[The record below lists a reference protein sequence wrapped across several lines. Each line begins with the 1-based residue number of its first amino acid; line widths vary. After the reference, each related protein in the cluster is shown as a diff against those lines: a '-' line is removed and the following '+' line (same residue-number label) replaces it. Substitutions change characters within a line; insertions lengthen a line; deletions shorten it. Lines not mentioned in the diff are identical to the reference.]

1 LIRISNICLYFND
14 RGLCKDPCFHILA
27 LKMSS
32 VKLLEDRIANL
43 EKQVYGLGKMISID
57 DSAPSNAIVDQLTD
71 INSLISSALSGR
83 EKLNALIKRLPELNN
98 YLEPT
103 SEDVDMPTSAKV
115 QLLLTME
122 PEIMENH
129 KLLAKVQELLPVL
142 ESERIKDAPE
152 SNNTFNK
159 LSLSYLEAY
168 EDSKELS
175 AHVHDLLS
183 KYNAVINSISESL
196 IILDNAVTAAEI
208 AAKPKKQ
215 ADD

>member
-1 LIRISNICLYFND
+1 
-14 RGLCKDPCFHILA
+14 
-27 LKMSS
+27 MSS

-43 EKQVYGLGKMISID
+43 EKQVYGLGKTMSMD
-57 DSAPSNAIVDQLTD
+57 DPAPSNAIIDRLTD
-71 INSLISSALSGR
+71 ANTLISSALSGR
-83 EKLNALIKRLPELNN
+83 EKPNVLIKRLPELNG

-103 SEDVDMPTSAKV
+103 SEDIDMPASAKA

-122 PEIMENH
+122 PEIMESH
-129 KLLAKVQELLPVL
+129 KLLTKVQELLPVL
-142 ESERIKDAPE
+142 ESERIKDTPE
-152 SNNTFNK
+152 LNNTFNK
-159 LSLSYLEAY
+159 ISLSYLKAY
-168 EDSKELS
+168 EDSKELN

>member
-1 LIRISNICLYFND
+1 MRKS
-14 RGLCKDPCFHILA
+14 CFRILA
-27 LKMSS
+27 LEMSS

-43 EKQVYGLGKMISID
+43 EKQVYGLGKIMNID
-57 DSAPSNAIVDQLTD
+57 DPESPNAIIDRLTD
-71 INSLISSALSGR
+71 VNSLLSSALSGR
-83 EKLNALIKRLPELNN
+83 EKPNALIKRLPELNG

-103 SEDVDMPTSAKV
+103 SEDVDMPTSAKA

-122 PEIMENH
+122 PEIMDNH
-129 KLLAKVQELLPVL
+129 KLLTKVQELAPLL

-152 SNNTFNK
+152 LNNTFNK
-159 LSLSYLEAY
+159 ISLSYLEAY
-168 EDSKELS
+168 EDSKELN

-215 ADD
+215 IDD

>member
-1 LIRISNICLYFND
+1 
-14 RGLCKDPCFHILA
+14 
-27 LKMSS
+27 MSS

-43 EKQVYGLGKMISID
+43 EKQVYGLGKTMNVD
-57 DSAPSNAIVDQLTD
+57 DPAPSNAIVDRLTD
-71 INSLISSALSGR
+71 VNSLISSALSGR
-83 EKLNALIKRLPELNN
+83 EKPNVLIKRLPELNG

-103 SEDVDMPTSAKV
+103 SEDVDMPASAKA
-115 QLLLTME
+115 QLLFTME
-122 PEIMENH
+122 PEIMENY
-129 KLLAKVQELLPVL
+129 KLLTKVHELTHVL
-142 ESERIKDAPE
+142 ESERIKDTPE
-152 SNNTFNK
+152 LNSKFNK
-159 LSLSYLEAY
+159 LSLSYLGAY

-215 ADD
+215 MD